1 MVLSKGGK
9 KMKEPMLV
17 LVKKADRTLNKI
29 IVPKVFI
36 NKWGYDFKMK
46 VYEDKII
53 LEPIKKGE

>member
-1 MVLSKGGK
+1 
-9 KMKEPMLV
+9 MKEPMLV
-17 LVKKADRTLNKI
+17 LIKKADRTLNKI

-46 VYEDKII
+46 VYEDKIV

>member
-1 MVLSKGGK
+1 
-9 KMKEPMLV
+9 MKEPILV
-17 LVKKADRTLNKI
+17 LMKKADKSLNKI
-29 IVPKVFI
+29 IIPKICI